1 MNHSLE
7 GGTGSGTGVLF
18 MEFLAETLPKV
29 VRTNFII
36 NYQPGHCT
44 TPVGVYNS
52 VLSLA
57 KIQNLSDMT
66 ILMDNYSLY

>member
-36 NYQPGHCT
+36 NY
-44 TPVGVYNS
+44 
-52 VLSLA
+52 
-57 KIQNLSDMT
+57 
-66 ILMDNYSLY
+66 